1 MLEHAPPEWKK
12 SLSIWWWFSK
22 FRKNDYFSR
31 GKLMY
36 VVKLDA
42 KVKQSNAWILRYLYI
57 KSHSYKKYKDFF
69 SRIQVLLTKFDL
81 KSSFNSGLEIWI
93 VHLADGDSSDWL
105 PGVEILGIEHSG
117 DTQVA
122 SRWYPAGGIQQVAS
136 CRCQGDTQVV
146 YNYSIRMTHVMT
158 N

>member
-12 SLSIWWWFSK
+12 LLSIWWWFSK

-69 SRIQVLLTKFDL
+69 FLRIQVLLTKYDL

-93 VHLADGDSSDWL
+93 VHSADGDSDDWL
-105 PGVEILGIEHSG
+105 PGVEFLGIEHSG
-117 DTQVA
+117 DIQVA
-122 SRWYPAGGIQQVAS
+122 SSSCYPAGVWVIFRWHLDDVKEIPRW
-136 CRCQGDTQVV
+136 CT
-146 YNYSIRMTHVMT
+146 IIP
-158 N
+158 